1 MKNVKKL
8 PSKQLEKFSNIFTQ
22 LGLVLVLFIVY
33 VALEYQT
40 EQETVAV
47 FEKNVTDCKA
57 IYVKPDADVIF
68 KREPKVIP
76 KAEIVKIAPLLID
89 EVVKGDNTITEIIF
103 DDTPDELPTIID
115 IEALVVIKEPEK
127 FNPED
132 AVPFVNLQNAPVFK
146 GCENLSKEENKVCF
160 DKKMKQFV
168 QRNFDIALAN
178 ELGLH
183 SGNHKIQT
191 QFIINQ
197 KGSII
202 DVKIRAPHKKLK
214 KEAQRIINKL
224 PKFKPGKQNSR
235 TVKVRYLLPITFK
248 IE

>member
-8 PSKQLEKFSNIFTQ
+8 PSKQLEKFSNIFMQ
-22 LGLVLVLFIVY
+22 LGLVLVLFVVY
-33 VALEYQT
+33 VALEYKT
-40 EQETVAV
+40 EQKTIVSCV
-47 FEKNVTDCKA
+47 FLDKGSVVNIE
-57 IYVKPDADVIF
+57 PDADVIF

-89 EVVKGDNTITEIIF
+89 EVVKGDNTIKEIIF

-115 IEALVVIKEPEK
+115 IKALVVVKEPEK

-146 GCENLSKEENKVCF
+146 GCENLSKEDNKVCF

-168 QRNFDIALAN
+168 QRNFDISLAN

-183 SGNHKIQT
+183 SGNHRIQT

-202 DVKIRAPHKKLK
+202 DVEIRAPHKKLK
-214 KEAQRIINKL
+214 NEAQRIINKL

>member
-40 EQETVAV
+40 EQKTIVSCV
-47 FEKNVTDCKA
+47 FLDKGSVVNIE
-57 IYVKPDADVIF
+57 PDADVIF

-89 EVVKGDNTITEIIF
+89 EVVKGDNTIKEIIF
-103 DDTPDELPTIID
+103 NDTPDELPTIID

-168 QRNFDIALAN
+168 QRNFDVALAN

-183 SGNHKIQT
+183 SGNHRIQT

-202 DVKIRAPHKKLK
+202 DVEIRATHKKLK

>member
-1 MKNVKKL
+1 MKNVKKI
-8 PSKQLEKFSNIFTQ
+8 PSKQLEKFSNIFMH
-22 LGLVLVLFIVY
+22 LGLVLVLFMVYIV
-33 VALEYQT
+33 LEYQT
-40 EQETVAV
+40 EQITVALI
-47 FEKNVTDCKA
+47 EKDVIDNKV
-57 IYVKPDADVIF
+57 IYVEPDADVFFI
-68 KREPKVIP
+68 RERKITPKVEII
-76 KAEIVKIAPLLID
+76 KAQPFIID
-89 EVVKGDNTITEIIF
+89 EVVKGNNTITEIVF
-103 DDTPDELPTIID
+103 DDIPDEDPTIID
-115 IEALVVIKEPEK
+115 IDALVVVKEPED

-132 AVPFVNLQNAPVFK
+132 AVPFMNLQNAPVFK
-146 GCENLSKEENKVCF
+146 GCENLSKDENKVCF

-178 ELGLH
+178 KLGLH

-214 KEAQRIINKL
+214 QEAQRIINKL
-224 PKFKPGKQNSR
+224 PRFKPGKQNSR